1 MPSSIVLTAGHSSA
15 DRTCRLL
22 LILTVAGER
31 GILVEELPA
40 RIGASRATMYRD
52 VERIKRAGWR
62 LDFSTDDDGR
72 VTYALAAWQKVPR
85 LDKKKRARR

>member
-1 MPSSIVLTAGHSSA
+1 MPNIVLTAGHSSA

-22 LILTVAGER
+22 LILTVAGVR
-31 GILVEELPA
+31 GILVEDLPA

-52 VERIKRAGWR
+52 VERIKRVGWR

-72 VTYALAAWQKVPR
+72 VTYALAAWQKAPR
-85 LDKKKRARR
+85 LAKKSKR